1 MPLPLSE
8 DEVRH
13 VAKLSRLEL
22 DDDEIRRFTHQLA
35 DILNYIAK
43 LDELNVDNIEPMA
56 HPCDVTN
63 VQREDRTHAGMSVEQ
78 VLANA
83 PEKSPPF
90 FKVPKVLGN
99 DSGACPPPVPA

>member
-22 DDDEIRRFTHQLA
+22 DDDEIRHFTHQLA
-35 DILNYIAK
+35 DVLNYIAK
-43 LDELNVDNIEPMA
+43 LDELNIDNIEPMA
-56 HPCDVTN
+56 HACDVTN

-99 DSGACPPPVPA
+99 GSGA

>member
-1 MPLPLSE
+1 MPAPLSE

-22 DDDEIRRFTHQLA
+22 DDEEIRHFTHQLA
-35 DILNYIAK
+35 DVLDYIAK
-43 LDELNVDNIEPMA
+43 LDELNVDDIEPMA
-56 HPCDVTN
+56 HAGDVTN
-63 VQREDRTHAGMSVEQ
+63 ALREDRTDAGIPVEQ

-90 FKVPKVLGN
+90 FKVPKVLG
-99 DSGACPPPVPA
+99 DGSGA